1 MSSHR
6 KYILIIILTFLS
18 VQVFSQRWKFQRFEI
33 TAGIGSSNYFGDIG
47 GTADESNL
55 FGLKDIE
62 LSYTRPNINIG
73 GRYRLQKDMN
83 IKGNFIFGYLEAS
96 DVGSK
101 NEPRNFAFSS
111 SVYELSFQY
120 EYSIIPEETP
130 VNFSIGNLRRGLRS
144 SKASLNTYVFAGIG
158 GTFFNTKPLSDFDGS
173 DRFDGGNNFSLVIPV
188 GIGVKY
194 PINSQIGIGFEL
206 GGRWSTS
213 DYLDGFASKYSSHND
228 IYYFSL
234 LNVVFKMD
242 TKYRRKRFK
251 F

>member
-1 MSSHR
+1 MKPYKR
-6 KYILIIILTFLS
+6 YILLLGLIFFS
-18 VQVFSQRWKFQRFEI
+18 VQLFSQRWKLQRLEV
-33 TAGIGSSNYFGDIG
+33 TAGIGSSHYFGDIG

-62 LSYTRPNINIG
+62 LRYSRPNVNIG
-73 GRYRLQKDMN
+73 ARYRLEEDMN
-83 IKGNFIFGYLEAS
+83 IKGNLVFGYLESS
-96 DVGSK
+96 DDGSR

-111 SVYELSFQY
+111 SVYELSFQF
-120 EYSIIPEETP
+120 EYSIIPEKTP
-130 VNFSIGNLRRGLRS
+130 VNFSIGNLRRGLKS
-144 SKASLNTYVFAGIG
+144 SKAALNTYVFAGIG
-158 GTFFNTKPLSDFDGS
+158 GIFFSAKPLADFDGS
-173 DRFDGGNNFSLVIPV
+173 DRFDGGNSFSLVIPV
-188 GIGVKY
+188 GVGVKY

-242 TKYRRKRFK
+242 TKYRRRRFK